1 MPSEAILAPP
11 SRETPADM
19 RRPDAESPVGD
30 CKLDWMIE
38 RGVLDVPNLGRMPGI
53 AEKKAVF
60 ELSL

>member
-1 MPSEAILAPP
+1 
-11 SRETPADM
+11 M